1 MRTLTKNIGMFEE
14 LFEHFYNQKSL
25 LTTIGRL
32 LEELAYRDTIT
43 DLMKTEIEEI
53 LNLVWVAD
61 TGTKQIDKI
70 MDGIFEEN

>member
-1 MRTLTKNIGMFEE
+1 MFEE